1 MYKDFEKKRLEDV
14 LESGQITAA
23 TVFDCISLR
32 TIEIAGYDA
41 AILSGRAVSYNMN
54 GVPDLGLLNI
64 EEVIWLTTRMTNYT
78 SLPVIVD
85 AGAIFGD
92 NPSRVYLDTF
102 RLVKAGADAI
112 VITDKFEDDGFDRQ
126 FEEGYSQK
134 YVSEEV
140 FLQRI
145 KAAVKACENSK
156 CMVVASSVAP
166 VDEAVERVIKAHEL
180 GAKISWVEKA
190 KTFEDAKFVGSRVPG
205 YKMWSQIAVEDGRCI
220 LTSDNLKNE
229 GISIIT
235 EDYAIKAAMFGM
247 LYYGKKTL
255 EDGNTVFHDTHTYDG
270 LLQPGEDYHVLF
282 SFWKLWLPMEDEFNN
297 LEDIMSIKHE
307 IEGE

>member
-1 MYKDFEKKRLEDV
+1 MYKDFEKKTLEEV
-14 LESGQITAA
+14 LKNGQITAP

-32 TIEIAGYDA
+32 TIEIAGYNA

-85 AGAIFGD
+85 AGAVSGD
-92 NPSRVYLDTF
+92 NTSKVYLDTY
-102 RLVKAGADAI
+102 RLVKAGADAV
-112 VITDKFEDDGFDRQ
+112 VITDMLESDGFERQ
-126 FEEGYSQK
+126 FEEGYTRK
-134 YVSEEV
+134 YVSSEV
-140 FLQRI
+140 FSQRI
-145 KAAVKACENSK
+145 KAAVTACKNSK
-156 CMVVASSVAP
+156 CMVIAKSVAP
-166 VDEAVERVIKAHEL
+166 LDEALERVIKAHGL
-180 GAKISWVEKA
+180 GAEISWVEKA
-190 KTFEDAKFVGSRVPG
+190 RTLEDAKLVGSKVPG
-205 YKMWSQIAVEDGRCI
+205 YKMWSEIAVEDGRCI
-220 LTSDNLKNE
+220 LKSDDLLAE
-229 GISIIT
+229 GISILT

-270 LLQPGEDYHVLF
+270 LLKPGEDYHVLF

-297 LEDIMSIKHE
+297 LSDIMSIKHE
-307 IEGE
+307 IKGE